1 MRIANYRRDRTPF
14 VNDLSLHPVFDSD
27 GQYRYVIGVLADV
40 AAAGPSEEAA
50 LGKVRAHLPKRL
62 PAEQQ
67 PTKAPQEAWRHV
79 RETDEQRR
87 LHVGVMVK
95 VRDPLSRDGARG
107 QRARL
112 ALTRCAACPQ
122 FTRMLWSID
131 YDASL
136 RQLLTQPAATAAL
149 NKWFAQVDP

>member
-1 MRIANYRRDRTPF
+1 MPGAHATSPTPPAASRTSRAPAHGQHPAPAMSGAYTSAQKRQRAASARMRPS
-14 VNDLSLHPVFDSD
+14 V
-27 GQYRYVIGVLADV
+27 V
-40 AAAGPSEEAA
+40 AARQIFPEAVGEESSAKHRAAASAVSRAA
-50 LGKVRAHLPKRL
+50 LSA
-62 PAEQQ
+62 
-67 PTKAPQEAWRHV
+67 
-79 RETDEQRR
+79 
-87 LHVGVMVK
+87 
-95 VRDPLSRDGARG
+95 LSRDGARG